1 MPAVAVSSAELTNE
15 RARGGL
21 SAVPRNAEI
30 APCQT
35 MREFARDKL
44 ANPLILCDIATGAR
58 TLHGLIPLAEKG
70 VEMRLL
76 AVLVAICA
84 LSQTAIAQTSE
95 CKSITDSGTR
105 LACYD
110 RIAATAASSTTA
122 KPASRTAPPP
132 KADTA
137 AHVDSISAEDAL
149 MNARLKNICRGC

>member
-1 MPAVAVSSAELTNE
+1 
-15 RARGGL
+15 
-21 SAVPRNAEI
+21 
-30 APCQT
+30 
-35 MREFARDKL
+35 
-44 ANPLILCDIATGAR
+44 
-58 TLHGLIPLAEKG
+58 LAEKG

-110 RIAATAASSTTA
+110 RIAATAASSAAA
-122 KPASRTAPPP
+122 KPALRTAPPP

>member
-1 MPAVAVSSAELTNE
+1 
-15 RARGGL
+15 
-21 SAVPRNAEI
+21 
-30 APCQT
+30 
-35 MREFARDKL
+35 
-44 ANPLILCDIATGAR
+44 
-58 TLHGLIPLAEKG
+58 LAEKG

-110 RIAATAASSTTA
+110 RIAATAASSA
-122 KPASRTAPPP
+122 KPALRMAPPP
-132 KADTA
+132 KTDTA